1 MIYSKNNNNKR
12 PNEQGFALGGLG
24 GLPFAGKSGF
34 GAYLHHVPD
43 DGKLLVLFA
52 PHVGIDEIGRVGSLQ
67 RDGQS
72 KVSSACGA
80 AVGAYKELQKT
91 NRAGPDPLLVME
103 VDNPQE
109 YDPQLKNIVS
119 LLSTR
124 LGGIEESSDSVAFV
138 TYQMYGIIRELITAC
153 IYETPDLFDYATEV
167 AVVGGIMINRRK
179 VSNFSLYPQRSL
191 YSHRVP
197 ESPISEAFFRFSHAP
212 SMQKLR
218 RFVHL
223 SPHPGRRLLSAPE
236 LRDAPEG
243 GGARRSLRG
252 GVRRPAESFARDRIE
267 GRHGPRVLVLTI
279 RHEVS
284 LRYHRRRGLAQRG
297 EASRRKKNMC

>member
-1 MIYSKNNNNKR
+1 M
-12 PNEQGFALGGLG
+12 
-24 GLPFAGKSGF
+24 
-34 GAYLHHVPD
+34 
-43 DGKLLVLFA
+43 LFA

-91 NRAGPDPLLVME
+91 NKARPDPLLVME
-103 VDNPQE
+103 ADNPQE
-109 YDPQLKNIVS
+109 YDPQLKKIVS

-153 IYETPDLFDYATEV
+153 ISETPDLFDYATEV

-179 VSNFSLYPQRSL
+179 VL
-191 YSHRVP
+191 SHYILTV
-197 ESPISEAFFRFSHAP
+197 RFSSRPVCRFFFLFSRTESLISIFARRCHAP
-212 SMQKLR
+212 SMQN
-218 RFVHL
+218 
-223 SPHPGRRLLSAPE
+223 SPVRPSVPGRGLLSAPE

-252 GVRRPAESFARDRIE
+252 GVRRPAEPFARDRIE
-267 GRHGPRVLVLTI
+267 SRIGPRVLVLTI
-279 RHEVS
+279 RRSFPPVP
-284 LRYHRRRGLAQRG
+284 
-297 EASRRKKNMC
+297 

>member
-1 MIYSKNNNNKR
+1 MIYSKNNNNEQT
-12 PNEQGFALGGLG
+12 NEQGFALGGLG

-43 DGKLLVLFA
+43 GGKLLVLFA
-52 PHVGIDEIGRVGSLQ
+52 PHVGIDEIGRIGSLQ

-91 NRAGPDPLLVME
+91 NRVKPDPLLVME
-103 VDNPQE
+103 ADNPQE

-153 IYETPDLFDYATEV
+153 ISETPDLFDYATEV

-179 VSNFSLYPQRSL
+179 VSNSSLHPPPFVIFSTRPGRVRSL
-191 YSHRVP
+191 KP
-197 ESPISEAFFRFSHAP
+197 PFDFSPRRCRPRAIQCENSAVSSIRPPPPRAETSFSP
-212 SMQKLR
+212 
-218 RFVHL
+218 
-223 SPHPGRRLLSAPE
+223 
-236 LRDAPEG
+236 
-243 GGARRSLRG
+243 
-252 GVRRPAESFARDRIE
+252 
-267 GRHGPRVLVLTI
+267 
-279 RHEVS
+279 
-284 LRYHRRRGLAQRG
+284 
-297 EASRRKKNMC
+297 